1 MRVPVLGYLKM
12 PGRVMST
19 SSEGIEFQIFL
30 VSSLVEMYFKMQK
43 HTRCVEIVQQHV
55 HTQMSEGIGTTCSNA
70 TGREGITHPF
80 RGT

>member
-1 MRVPVLGYLKM
+1 M

-43 HTRCVEIVQQHV
+43 HTRCVEIVEEGV
-55 HTQMSEGIGTTCSNA
+55 HTQMAEGIGTTCSNA
-70 TGREGITHPF
+70 TGREGITHHL
-80 RGT
+80 

>member
-1 MRVPVLGYLKM
+1 M

-43 HTRCVEIVQQHV
+43 HTRCVEIVQQDV
-55 HTQMSEGIGTTCSNA
+55 NTQMSEGIGTTSNA
-70 TGREGITHPF
+70 IGREGITHPLQ
-80 RGT
+80 GDLETTSLKDL